1 MGLKDLP
8 GYNSLVIPYHVA
20 KAVVAGVK
28 YKWPGKRLRVIG
40 VTGTNGKTTTAFMI
54 WKILNESGRKAGLMT
69 TVAWGCLG
77 MSGDSG
83 GADSAGSSGDSGG
96 ADSAGLV
103 DADGLHKQIEH
114 MTTADSMTLN
124 RRIKAIAD
132 AGAEFLV
139 LEVTSHA
146 LAQYRTL
153 GVPIEIAVM
162 TNISHEHLDY
172 HKTMERYIAAKC
184 KLFKKAKFGVI
195 NGDDKEWAKFAEAIE
210 GERTEDVE
218 GEAGAIWSAEVRKKK
233 LGLSGEKYITYG
245 ASGDLA
251 AVVAEKVELGA
262 EGVSYEVSSFKELGS
277 LKIRTQIPGK
287 FNVSNSLAAVCVGEK
302 LGLSKEEIERGVYAL
317 ETVEGRM
324 NKVKVKGQNFTVVV
338 DFAHTPDAFEKVFE
352 SVCGT
357 SGASRDAEASG
368 GSDNA
373 QNSGVSRVKK
383 RRVIALTGGAGRRD
397 ESTREERGEIM
408 GRYADVA
415 IITEDDS
422 RDEDPAKIA
431 EAFVAGAEK
440 VGLKRGKV
448 SAKERKSGRFEAHQR
463 EVLVELDRKK
473 AIRLAVSMAKRGD
486 LVLLLGKGH
495 EKTILRKDGAHK
507 FEDLKVAREALEE
520 RFS

>member
-1 MGLKDLP
+1 MGLKSLP
-8 GYNSLVIPYHVA
+8 GYNSVVIPYHIARAVIAGA
-20 KAVVAGVK
+20 KYG
-28 YKWPGKRLRVIG
+28 WPGKRLRVIG

-54 WKILNESGRKAGLMT
+54 WKMLNEAGRKAGLMT
-69 TVAWGCLG
+69 TVAWGCP
-77 MSGDSG
+77 
-83 GADSAGSSGDSGG
+83 
-96 ADSAGLV
+96 GLEEKGV
-103 DADGLHKQIEH
+103 GADGLIKQIEH
-114 MTTADSMTLN
+114 MTTVDSMTLN

-153 GVPIEIAVM
+153 GVPIEVAVM

-172 HKTMERYIAAKC
+172 HKTMERYVEAKC
-184 KLFKKAKFGVI
+184 KLFKKAKFGVV
-195 NGDDKEWAKFAEAIE
+195 NKDDREWVKFAEAIE
-210 GERTEDVE
+210 GEKTEDVE
-218 GEAGAIWSAEVRKKK
+218 NESGKGVWSAEVRKRKP
-233 LGLSGEKYITYG
+233 GTTGEKYITYG
-245 ASGDLA
+245 VDSGSRA
-251 AVVAEKVELGA
+251 AVVAENVELGA
-262 EGVSYEVSSFKELGS
+262 EGVSYEVSGFKELGR

-302 LGLSKEEIERGVYAL
+302 LGLSRKEIERGIYAL

-338 DFAHTPDAFEKVFE
+338 DFAHTPDAFLKVFE
-352 SVCGT
+352 SVCGSGDSDTKGT
-357 SGASRDAEASG
+357 SAAKE
-368 GSDNA
+368 
-373 QNSGVSRVKK
+373 

-431 EAFVAGAEK
+431 EMFVAGAEK
-440 VGLKRGKV
+440 AGLKRGEI
-448 SAKERKSGRFEAHQR
+448 SAQERKTGQFEAHQG

-473 AIRLAVSMAKRGD
+473 AIQLAIMMAKRGD

-507 FEDLKVAREALEE
+507 FEDLKVAKKALEE
-520 RFS
+520 RF